1 MPRTADDPL
10 NLLSDLIEKARA
22 GGAESAD
29 ALLVATTGM
38 SAARRMGRRERL
50 ERQESTD
57 LGLRVFLGKRQAIVS
72 TTDLSGPALEALVEH
87 ALAMARAV
95 PEDPDCGLAGVDT
108 LASKLPDLDSCDP
121 QDADEELLDERARRA
136 EEAALGTEGVTNSEG
151 AEASFTRKRIALVGS
166 NGFSGAYETTGHS
179 LSVSVLAGEGT
190 AMERDYEFTSAVHGT
205 DLGAPERVGVEAA
218 RRAVRRLNPRKVM
231 STRVPVVYDP
241 RVAWGVLIH
250 LAGAI
255 NGAAI
260 ARGTSFLK
268 ERMGEAIFPEHITI
282 IDDPH
287 RPRGIRTKPFD
298 GEGVA
303 GRRRKVVEDGVLRTW
318 FLDSYSA
325 RRLGLATTGHA
336 ARGVSAPPSPS
347 ATNLYLEPGQVS
359 PEELL
364 ADIREGFYATE
375 FIGMGVSGVTGDYSR
390 GAAGFWIR
398 DGALAEPI
406 SEVTV
411 AGNLLEMFRHLTPA
425 DNLVFRYG
433 IDAPTLCIEGM
444 TVGGT

>member
-1 MPRTADDPL
+1 MMRTADDSL
-10 NLLSDLIEKARA
+10 NLLSDLVDKARGA
-22 GGAESAD
+22 GAEAAD
-29 ALLVATTGM
+29 ALLVATTGL

-50 ERQESTD
+50 ERQENAD

-72 TTDLSGPALEALVEH
+72 TTDLSGPALDELVEH

-95 PEDPDCGLAGVDT
+95 PEDPDCGLAAPEA
-108 LASKLPDLDSCDP
+108 LASQFPDLDSCDP
-121 QDADEELLDERARRA
+121 RDADEELLDERARRA
-136 EEAALGTEGVTNSEG
+136 EEAALGVEGVTNSEG
-151 AEASFTRKRIALVGS
+151 AEASFSRTRVALAGS

-179 LSVSVLAGEGT
+179 LQVAVLAGEGT
-190 AMERDYEFTSAVHGT
+190 AMERDYEFTHAVHGG
-205 DLGAPERVGVEAA
+205 DLEAPEWVGTEAA

-250 LAGAI
+250 LASAV

-268 ERMGEAIFPEHITI
+268 GKMDEAVFAEGIAV

-287 RPRGIRTKPFD
+287 RPRGLRSRPFD

-303 GRRRKVVEDGVLRTW
+303 GARRKVVEDGILRSW
-318 FLDSYSA
+318 ILDSHSA
-325 RRLGLATTGHA
+325 RRLGLTTTGHA
-336 ARGVSAPPSPS
+336 ARGVSSPPSPS
-347 ATNLYLEPGQVS
+347 VTNLHLEPGSMS
-359 PEELL
+359 PQELL
-364 ADIREGFYATE
+364 ADIDEGFYATE
-375 FIGMGVSGVTGDYSR
+375 FIGMGVNGVTGDYSR

-398 DGALAEPI
+398 DGVLAEPV
-406 SEVTV
+406 SELTV

-425 DNLVFRYG
+425 DDLVFRYG
-433 IDAPTLCIEGM
+433 IDAPTLRIEGM